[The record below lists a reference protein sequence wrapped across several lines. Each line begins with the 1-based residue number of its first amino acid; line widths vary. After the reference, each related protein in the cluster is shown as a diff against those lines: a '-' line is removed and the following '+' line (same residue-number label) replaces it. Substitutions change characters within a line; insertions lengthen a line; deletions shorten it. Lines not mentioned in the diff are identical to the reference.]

1 MDNDIQGYKCLCCG
15 SPLVWNAEGQI
26 WKCTSCD
33 NTYNYETLMAAAQ
46 SEQAAAQQTDQINWN
61 EYQVSDMINNMVSYT
76 CPSCGG
82 EIVVDGPVAASRCPY
97 CDNVAIMQPQV
108 TGMIRPDY
116 IIPFRM
122 TKEDAKAALRK
133 FYEGKKLLP
142 DRFSEE
148 NHMDEIT
155 GIYVPF
161 WLFDCDASANLTF
174 DATTVTR
181 WRDSAYDNTKIDHY
195 LLQRGGTLSF
205 RKVPVDGST
214 RMEDSFMDAIEPYDY
229 SGLVPFDQAYLSGFV
244 ANKPDVDVKNSLPRA
259 TDRVINSTVA
269 AFSATAGGYASVTPK
284 SRSVQTYQSS
294 IKYAM
299 LPVWLLTTRYMD
311 KVYTFAMNGQT
322 GKLVGTLPVDEG
334 KYKRQMYKIAGI
346 VAGIAIVLTALIGG
360 VFK

>member
-1 MDNDIQGYKCLCCG
+1 MRNITR
-15 SPLVWNAEGQI
+15 S
-26 WKCTSCD
+26 
-33 NTYNYETLMAAAQ
+33 NYDPKTG
-46 SEQAAAQQTDQINWN
+46 DYHN
-61 EYQVSDMINNMVSYT
+61 MIVH
-76 CPSCGG
+76 
-82 EIVVDGPVAASRCPY
+82 DPVR
-97 CDNVAIMQPQV
+97 
-108 TGMIRPDY
+108 
-116 IIPFRM
+116 
-122 TKEDAKAALRK
+122 
-133 FYEGKKLLP
+133 GK
-142 DRFSEE
+142 
-148 NHMDEIT
+148 I
-155 GIYVPF
+155 